1 MIVFSSASHNLRIDI
16 QGKILPHP
24 NKQTNMKKTLSL
36 ALCALVVAAS
46 SSVSSAASIDATTS
60 GYYFESYTTDPTA
73 SNTNGYLVGNY
84 TVGGDTQNSTNVT
97 PPYFTQEFRN
107 YFIFSAPYKITSG
120 SFNIEIGLGIANAGI
135 TLDGTNHATLSIYN
149 ATAYLPQLA
158 TNVAGGQQYG
168 GNSSAMF
175 DNIVSGT
182 QWGQVDFSTADNGK
196 TLSITL
202 NAAAISQIN
211 SYVDGGTNVIALG
224 GSVLNV
230 TNISYNGWLSNTNSD
245 NYNWISPARQN
256 PGRAYLDVIPEPS
269 TYALFGMSVIALL
282 IACRFRK
289 TA

>member
-1 MIVFSSASHNLRIDI
+1 LPRPFNLT
-16 QGKILPHP
+16 QP
-24 NKQTNMKKTLSL
+24 NLMKNNLSI
-36 ALCALVVAAS
+36 ALCALVVAATS
-46 SSVSSAASIDATTS
+46 FASYAATIDATTS
-60 GYYFESYTTDPTA
+60 GYYFNSYTTDSSA

-120 SFNIEIGLGIANAGI
+120 SFNIEIGSGIANAGI
-135 TLDGTNHATLSIYN
+135 TLDGTNHATFSIYN

-158 TNVAGGQQYG
+158 TNVAGSQQYG
-168 GNSSAMF
+168 GNSSVMF
-175 DNIVSGT
+175 TNIVSGT

-202 NAAAISQIN
+202 NSNAIAQIN

-224 GSVLNV
+224 GNVLNV

-269 TYALFGMSVIALL
+269 TYALFGIGALALVVAYRRKIA
-282 IACRFRK
+282 
-289 TA
+289 